1 MSQGEMKLLGPLD
14 WEESDFWGYTSACRR
29 FSIRPQT
36 LNGVTDYTL
45 WQRGKTG
52 DVIPK
57 SLGTF
62 KTFQEAA
69 DFGSC
74 CKLRY
79 DFICALD
86 WTRYYCT
93 KKCTK

>member
-1 MSQGEMKLLGPLD
+1 MNQSEMKLLGQLQ
-14 WEESDFWGYTSACRR
+14 WEESDFWGHTSACRR

-57 SLGTF
+57 NLGTF

-69 DFGSC
+69 DFAEEAKYGEE
-74 CKLRY
+74 KRY
-79 DFICALD
+79 NKIHD
-86 WTRYYCT
+86 WKSKYA
-93 KKCTK
+93 KK

>member
-1 MSQGEMKLLGPLD
+1 MSQGEIKALSPLD
-14 WEESDFWGYTSACRR
+14 WEESDFWGHTSVCRR

-45 WQRGKTG
+45 WQRGRTG

-57 SLGTF
+57 NLGTF

-69 DFGSC
+69 DFAEEAKYGEE
-74 CKLRY
+74 KRY
-79 DFICALD
+79 NKIHD
-86 WTRYYCT
+86 WKSKYA
-93 KKCTK
+93 KK

>member
-1 MSQGEMKLLGPLD
+1 MSQGEIKALSPLD
-14 WEESDFWGYTSACRR
+14 WEESDFWGHTSACRR

-45 WQRGKTG
+45 WQRGRTG

-69 DFGSC
+69 DIAEEAKYGEE
-74 CKLRY
+74 KRY
-79 DFICALD
+79 NKIHD
-86 WTRYYCT
+86 WKSKYA
-93 KKCTK
+93 KK